1 MELELVRAKKVNV
14 QLEKWS
20 GPILVKPNAN
30 AKSGY
35 KPSPSHICKT
45 CPVAFHLTFE

>member
-14 QLEKWS
+14 QLENIGKIS
-20 GPILVKPNAN
+20 VKPNAN